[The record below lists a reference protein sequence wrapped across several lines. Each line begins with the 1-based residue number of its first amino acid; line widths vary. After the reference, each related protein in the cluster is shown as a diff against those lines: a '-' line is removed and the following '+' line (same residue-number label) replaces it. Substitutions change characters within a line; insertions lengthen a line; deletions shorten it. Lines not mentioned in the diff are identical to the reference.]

1 MVKHF
6 KNNSRSKMSFS
17 WEFPDFSKQ
26 VQAGWSVQNWQSIL
40 SLVFPQESFSPP
52 PAQAG
57 LFGSIK
63 HDHLTNDWINILSC
77 GFCFL
82 LLIAFFIPILHF
94 GPHHEVFPQ
103 STPLLFSLYFN
114 LQWIF
119 FRNEFNSYLHT
130 SYTSWVGGVYA
141 FKSSL

>member
-1 MVKHF
+1 MAWLNISRTILGPKCLFLENFLTFQSKSKLDEVF
-6 KNNSRSKMSFS
+6 KT
-17 WEFPDFSKQ
+17 D
-26 VQAGWSVQNWQSIL
+26 
-40 SLVFPQESFSPP
+40 SLYFLWYSQSFSPP

-130 SYTSWVGGVYA
+130 SYTSWVGEVYA